1 MLLFVCATLLD
12 IIMRPAWLQF
22 QRTCDS
28 RITAY
33 TAMASSNN
41 ADTQQAADT
50 QVVSIGI
57 LGAAA
62 IARKAARAI
71 SKANSKVGALDNLVV
86 AHQASDLPHCS
97 LPGQS

>member
-1 MLLFVCATLLD
+1 
-12 IIMRPAWLQF
+12 MRAQPGSAVNLS
-22 QRTCDS
+22 S

-41 ADTQQAADT
+41 ADTQQADT
-50 QVVSIGI
+50 QVSIGI

-62 IARKAARAI
+62 IARKAVRAI
-71 SKANSKVGALDNLVV
+71 SKANSKVGALDNLVT